1 MNFNNLSKLFR
12 YVNEKGNSITF
23 DYAGGFLISK
33 PSGIDTLSVSL
44 SQAQGIDQVG
54 ATIQSTNIQ
63 PRPVT
68 IVGCLVGDAQ
78 DVNKNKLLSVVRPD
92 IGGKLYADDY
102 YLSVYPTATPIIEPK
117 DRLARFQFS
126 LLAPY
131 PYWCKDDSASA
142 TLSGIQ
148 KLFKLPCNFS
158 KTYRFGELM
167 QTQFMNVPN
176 RGQVPIPYTATFV
189 AKGEVVNPKIT
200 NATTGKFLL
209 INKTLVSGERLVVEI
224 THERTYVTSSVD
236 GDCRGAL
243 SLTSNLFRL
252 DVGDNVLKPEAAS
265 GLDNLQVDVDF
276 ATEIVGIAL

>member
-12 YVNEKGNSITF
+12 YVNENGDSITF
-23 DYAGGFLISK
+23 DYAGGVLISK

-63 PRPVT
+63 PSPVT
-68 IVGCLVGDAQ
+68 IVGCLVRDAQ
-78 DVNKNKLLSVVRPD
+78 VVNKNKLLSVVRPD

-102 YLSVYPTATPIIEPK
+102 YLSVYPTATPVIEPK

-126 LLAPY
+126 LLATY
-131 PYWCKDDSASA
+131 PYWCRDDSASA
-142 TLSGIQ
+142 TLSGVQ

-167 QTQFMNVPN
+167 QTQFMNVAN
-176 RGQVPIPYTATFV
+176 HGQVPIPYTATFV
-189 AKGEVVNPKIT
+189 AKGDVVNPKIT

-209 INKTLVSGERLVVEI
+209 IKKTLVSGERLVVEI

-243 SLTSNLFRL
+243 SLSSNLFRL

>member
-12 YVNEKGNSITF
+12 YVNENGDSVTF

-44 SQAQGIDQVG
+44 AQAQGIDQVG

-68 IVGCLVGDAQ
+68 IVGCLVGDEQA
-78 DVNKNKLLSVVRPD
+78 VNKNKLLSVVRPD

-102 YLSVYPTATPIIEPK
+102 YLSVYPTATPVIEPK

-158 KTYRFGELM
+158 KTYRFGEPM

-176 RGQVPIPYTATFV
+176 RGQVPIPYTATFI
-189 AKGEVVNPKIT
+189 AKGDVVNPKIT
-200 NATTGKFLL
+200 NATTGKFLF
-209 INKTLVSGERLVVEI
+209 IKKTLVSGERLVVEI

-236 GDCRGAL
+236 GDCRGAM

>member
-12 YVNEKGNSITF
+12 YVNENGDSITF

-68 IVGCLVGDAQ
+68 IVGCLVGEAQ
-78 DVNKNKLLSVVRPD
+78 SVDKNKLLSVVRPD

-209 INKTLVSGERLVVEI
+209 IKKTLVSGERLVVEI

>member
-12 YVNEKGNSITF
+12 YVNETGDSITF

-78 DVNKNKLLSVVRPD
+78 DVNKNMLLSVVRPD
-92 IGGKLYADDY
+92 IGGKLFADDY
-102 YLSVYPTATPIIEPK
+102 YLLVYPTATPIIEPK

-167 QTQFMNVPN
+167 QTQFMNVAN
-176 RGQVPIPYTATFV
+176 HGQVPIPYTATFV
-189 AKGEVVNPKIT
+189 AKGDVVNPKIT

-209 INKTLVSGERLVVEI
+209 VKKTLVSGERLVVEI

-243 SLTSNLFRL
+243 SLASNLFRL

>member
-12 YVNEKGNSITF
+12 YVNENGDSITF

-78 DVNKNKLLSVVRPD
+78 AVNKNKLLSVVRPD

-102 YLSVYPTATPIIEPK
+102 YLSVYPTATPVIEPK

-142 TLSGIQ
+142 TLSGVQ

-176 RGQVPIPYTATFV
+176 RGQVPIPYTATFI
-189 AKGEVVNPKIT
+189 AKGEVENPKIT

-209 INKTLVSGERLVVEI
+209 IKKTLVSGERLVVEI

-243 SLTSNLFRL
+243 SLSSNLFRL

-265 GLDNLQVDVDF
+265 GLENLQVDVDF